1 MKISSQ
7 APVRAA
13 AAPRP
18 AGRTTAPAK
27 AGPSGQAAAAAPT
40 TSLMGIPTEELTPKV
55 RVAIETLMNE
65 VERLRRDID
74 EMKHQNE
81 HLEKLADEDSLLP
94 VINRRAF
101 VRELSRA
108 MSFAQRYT

>member
-1 MKISSQ
+1 
-7 APVRAA
+7 
-13 AAPRP
+13 
-18 AGRTTAPAK
+18 
-27 AGPSGQAAAAAPT
+27 
-40 TSLMGIPTEELTPKV
+40 
-55 RVAIETLMNE
+55 
-65 VERLRRDID
+65 
-74 EMKHQNE
+74 MKHQNE